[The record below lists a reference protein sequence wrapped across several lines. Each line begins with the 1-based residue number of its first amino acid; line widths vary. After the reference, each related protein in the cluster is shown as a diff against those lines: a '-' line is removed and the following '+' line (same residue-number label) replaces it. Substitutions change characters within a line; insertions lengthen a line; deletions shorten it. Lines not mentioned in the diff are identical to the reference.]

1 MSLNKIYI
9 PRILSGV
16 SNCQIIDVFH
26 QLQIGR
32 IFYIDKHRK
41 VNTNNK
47 VYYFAFLNIE
57 IYNTQNSNM
66 FMDRLIKNGSVQ
78 IVYDTPANLYWDVK
92 PYVDKSLRNTM
103 PPRLCKFPT
112 NHCVGPAFSRRER
125 TDLEDEF
132 DELSREI
139 HRTILG
145 AQSYNMWSAPLM
157 TR

>member
-26 QLQIGR
+26 QLNIGK

-41 VNTNNK
+41 VNDSNK

-57 IYNTQNSNM
+57 IYNTQNSNI

-92 PYVDKSLRNTM
+92 PYIEKNLR
-103 PPRLCKFPT
+103 PRRCKFQP
-112 NHCVGPAFSRRER
+112 NSYVGPAFSRRER
-125 TDLEDEF
+125 IDIEQEF

-139 HRTILG
+139 HNKVLDG
-145 AQSYNMWSAPLM
+145 QSYNMWSVPLM

>member
-41 VNTNNK
+41 VNTKNQ

-66 FMDRLIKNGSVQ
+66 FMDRLLNVGSVQ
-78 IVYDTPANLYWDVK
+78 IVYDTNANLYWDVK
-92 PYVDKSLRNTM
+92 PYIDKILR
-103 PPRLCKFPT
+103 PRLCKFPT
-112 NHCVGPAFSRRER
+112 NHYVGPAFSRRER

-139 HRTILG
+139 HTTILG
-145 AQSYNMWSAPLM
+145 AQSYNMWSVPLL